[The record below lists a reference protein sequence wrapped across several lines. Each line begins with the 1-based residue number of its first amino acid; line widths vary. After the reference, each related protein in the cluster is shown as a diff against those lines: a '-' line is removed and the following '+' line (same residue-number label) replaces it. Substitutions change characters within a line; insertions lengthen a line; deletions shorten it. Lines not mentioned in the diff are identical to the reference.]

1 MIRTVI
7 ILLVLSLA
15 AVFICVSIVLVVKQR
30 DMIYHPQR
38 YVKSLSLPSDITP
51 ISYLVGD
58 NDQEAYL
65 YTKNPE
71 PQNIWVILGGNATL
85 SLQWYGFLESLDT
98 KDCGY
103 LLVDYP
109 GYGNNEGQPSQQ
121 NNREAVLH
129 ATIALNKTLPYKKNL
144 HMIGQSLGAAVAV
157 DTAESINAQTI
168 VMISPFTSIKAM
180 ATEIIGPVWSW
191 LLLPFLQDRYP
202 TQTTLKTLEKTQPHI
217 KITILHGNED
227 KIVPVTMGRRL
238 ALDHKDWI
246 TYDEIEGAGHEL
258 NTEGLVKLT
267 KIISKVCQTT
277 PSKK

>member
-65 YTKNPE
+65 YTKNPK

-103 LLVDYP
+103 LLID
-109 GYGNNEGQPSQQ
+109 
-121 NNREAVLH
+121 
-129 ATIALNKTLPYKKNL
+129 
-144 HMIGQSLGAAVAV
+144 
-157 DTAESINAQTI
+157 
-168 VMISPFTSIKAM
+168 
-180 ATEIIGPVWSW
+180 
-191 LLLPFLQDRYP
+191 
-202 TQTTLKTLEKTQPHI
+202 
-217 KITILHGNED
+217 
-227 KIVPVTMGRRL
+227 
-238 ALDHKDWI
+238 
-246 TYDEIEGAGHEL
+246 
-258 NTEGLVKLT
+258 
-267 KIISKVCQTT
+267 
-277 PSKK
+277 